1 LGLTRGRALLPLRR
15 RADTFKATFFPR
27 TSQLSMVIG
36 TGAIDGIHA
45 ARQARAR
52 PALSQVGFNQLGL
65 LLLLLDAG
73 VCLADAV
80 LFRSTL
86 SIEWLTL
93 VPTGGGLLVLCFVW
107 LKFYLA
113 PAGPKERMMAELVF
127 LVALMALL
135 TNLASVMQ
143 YGAVAL
149 GAPFADSRLA
159 AADAAIGVH
168 VPSLAQWTRAHPI
181 VDLLLTVSYASLFA
195 QYFVAIGLLAA
206 FRHRTQFW
214 EFAFHFHFCLI
225 ATVAALAIVPAV
237 CPPVYYGFQPT
248 IDMTRAI
255 QQIRG
260 FHAGT
265 MTVVRFDQMEGLVSF
280 PSFHVAGALITT
292 WAVRH
297 RRGIFIPY
305 ALLNVALIA
314 STMLS
319 GVHYAVDAI
328 AALPLFAISVA
339 VYRCW
344 ASRLLPVEAVAPQG
358 FRDLDAPARARIT
371 AVPANGFVAR
381 DSTSPAE

>member
-1 LGLTRGRALLPLRR
+1 MHLPLLAPGGG
-15 RADTFKATFFPR
+15 ADTFNATSSSGN
-27 TSQLSMVIG
+27 SQPSMLIDS
-36 TGAIDGIHA
+36 GAIDGTRA

-52 PALSQVGFNQLGL
+52 PALAQAGFNQLGL

-73 VCLADAV
+73 VCLADV
-80 LFRSTL
+80 ILFRSAL
-86 SIEWLTL
+86 SIDWVTII
-93 VPTGGGLLVLCFVW
+93 PTGGGLLVLCAVW

-113 PAGPKERMMAELVF
+113 PAGPRERMMAELVF

-135 TNLASVMQ
+135 TNLASAMQ

-149 GAPFADSRLA
+149 GAPFADRWLA
-159 AADAAIGVH
+159 AADAAIGID
-168 VPSLAQWTRAHPI
+168 VPSLVKWTRAHPI
-181 VDLLLTVSYASLFA
+181 VDLLLTVSYASLIA

-206 FRHRTQFW
+206 YRHRAQFW

-237 CPPVYYGFQPT
+237 CPPAYYGFQPT
-248 IDMTRAI
+248 IDMTRLI

-297 RRGIFIPY
+297 RRWIFVPY
-305 ALLNVALIA
+305 ALVNVALIA
-314 STMLS
+314 STMMS

-328 AALPLFAISVA
+328 AALPLFLVSVF
-339 VYRCW
+339 VYRRW
-344 ASRLLPVEAVAPQG
+344 ASRLLPAEAT
-358 FRDLDAPARARIT
+358 DRAAAGASAAAET
-371 AVPANGFVAR
+371 DGFVAR
-381 DSTSPAE
+381 DCAPAGD